1 MMRKKN
7 YILILALILMALLYN
22 FFIVN
27 KIDATEIHKSN
38 KTLEFKGMNL
48 VAAIK
53 EVSNTTFQ
61 ALKNSHVNAISIMPY
76 AFVNLE
82 KASVSFNNDRQWE
95 GEKTAGV
102 IASIQQSHEK
112 NFKVM
117 LKPHLWVNHGI
128 YTGDLDFKT
137 EKEWINWETDYE
149 KYILHFAKIA
159 QNQKVE
165 LFCIGTELGNSIAKR
180 PKYWTKLIQNIK
192 KIYSGKLTYAAN
204 WDDFDKV
211 PFWKELDYIGIDAY
225 FPLSKSETPSVEEMK
240 LGWKKHLLKIE
251 ETQKKIG
258 KDILFTEFGYRNS
271 NYCADEPWTEA
282 NSTENNLGQA
292 NAYEALFQSFSD
304 KSWYKGGFAWKW
316 YADDYHKKRKMI
328 DYTPQEKPALK
339 VIEKWYN

>member
-1 MMRKKN
+1 
-7 YILILALILMALLYN
+7 MALLYN

-27 KIDATEIHKSN
+27 KADATEIHISKQPI
-38 KTLEFKGMNL
+38 EFKGMNL

-61 ALKNSHVNAISIMPY
+61 ALKNSNVNAISIMPY

-82 KASVSFNNDRQWE
+82 KASVSFNNDRQWA

-102 IASIQQSHEK
+102 IASIQQSHK
-112 NFKVM
+112 NNFKVM
-117 LKPHLWVNHGI
+117 LKPHLWINHGI
-128 YTGDLDFKT
+128 YTGDLDFAT

-149 KYILHFAKIA
+149 KYILHFAEIA

-165 LFCIGTELGNSIAKR
+165 LLCIGTELGNSIAKR
-180 PKYWTKLIQNIK
+180 PQYWTQLIQNIK

-240 LGWKKHLLKIE
+240 LGWEKHLFKIE

-258 KDILFTEFGYRNS
+258 KNILLTEFGYRNS
-271 NYCADEPWTEA
+271 NYCADEPWKEV

-292 NAYEALFQSFSD
+292 NAFEALFQSFSE

-316 YADDYHKKRKMI
+316 YADDYYKKRKMI